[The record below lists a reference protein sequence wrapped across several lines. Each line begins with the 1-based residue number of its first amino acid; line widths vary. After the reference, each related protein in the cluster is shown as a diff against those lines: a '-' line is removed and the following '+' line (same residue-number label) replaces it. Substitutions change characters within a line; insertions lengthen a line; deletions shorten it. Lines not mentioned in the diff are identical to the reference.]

1 MGYHPVRKKKKTK
14 LQKKI
19 TELKEQLQ
27 KMTTAKKQA
36 EKETTPSSGKVK
48 KETAKE
54 KRVNQETA
62 KSIPRDP
69 SRTSFNMK

>member
-1 MGYHPVRKKKKTK
+1 
-14 LQKKI
+14 
-19 TELKEQLQ
+19 
-27 KMTTAKKQA
+27 MTTAKKQA